1 MSCSIFTTVRQIG
14 LPTSDIQRAT
24 SAILKHIGKTNAD
37 VSIHCV
43 GDKKMRQLNRIHRG
57 VDRPTDVLSFPMDR
71 GTIVEQDMFDLG
83 DIFLSVPYIRRQAK
97 RYKISFKEE
106 FLRMLIHGI
115 LHSVGYDHGRASDA
129 KEMFA
134 LQESLLGDFLRI

>member
-1 MSCSIFTTVRQIG
+1 MSCSIFTTVRQVG
-14 LPTSDIQRAT
+14 MPTSDIQRAT

-57 VDRPTDVLSFPMDR
+57 VDRPTDVLSFSMDR
-71 GTIVEQDMFDLG
+71 GTIVGQDTVDLG

-97 RYKISFKEE
+97 RHGIPFKEE
-106 FLRMLIHGI
+106 FLRMLVHGL
-115 LHSVGYDHGRASDA
+115 LHSVGYDHELPRDA

-134 LQESLLGDFLRI
+134 LQESLLGDFLRL